1 MGSTQLDNS
10 GLKRIVFVYKRKKV
24 LTFSNIFVIIIYMS
38 ESTKLNESKVTIK
51 HIAKVAGVSV
61 STVSRALR
69 NDPAASSK
77 TIDRILEI
85 AEKLNYYPDS
95 LAKSLRQKRTNT
107 IGIIFNDLNNPFYTE
122 ILSEIGEILYSNKY
136 SLFICYSH
144 WNFER
149 EKQNILSLLSKR
161 VDGVIIS
168 PIDDKSD
175 NVKLLFKNNVETV
188 LIDCYPFFKSCSYV
202 YTEHG
207 KGAEIATEYLIKNGH
222 KDILLF
228 TGPYESFLA
237 NHFLSGY
244 INTLNKHQIK
254 IKDELIVRC
263 KELSIESGYET
274 FKSLLT
280 KNNTGKF
287 VDFTGII
294 TISDLLAVGIYKVA
308 NELGFNIPG
317 NYSIIGYDDIEL
329 TSALSP
335 PLTTMH
341 QPRKRIGRESL
352 NILLHNIEKE
362 EKKIRKIG
370 FDPHIVVRG
379 SVRKL
384 N

>member
-1 MGSTQLDNS
+1 M
-10 GLKRIVFVYKRKKV
+10 
-24 LTFSNIFVIIIYMS
+24 
-38 ESTKLNESKVTIK
+38 
-51 HIAKVAGVSV
+51 
-61 STVSRALR
+61 
-69 NDPAASSK
+69 
-77 TIDRILEI
+77 
-85 AEKLNYYPDS
+85 
-95 LAKSLRQKRTNT
+95 
-107 IGIIFNDLNNPFYTE
+107 
-122 ILSEIGEILYSNKY
+122 
-136 SLFICYSH
+136 
-144 WNFER
+144 
-149 EKQNILSLLSKR
+149 
-161 VDGVIIS
+161 
-168 PIDDKSD
+168 
-175 NVKLLFKNNVETV
+175 
-188 LIDCYPFFKSCSYV
+188 
-202 YTEHG
+202 
-207 KGAEIATEYLIKNGH
+207 
-222 KDILLF
+222 
-228 TGPYESFLA
+228 A